1 MASAEIAHLVPSQK
15 DPKIERSLFVLSPM
29 KAFSALRRTL
39 SRSVLRKLDPAS
51 PTASGR
57 EGANKDKKKQTHI
70 SVSFASPGK
79 ETEEKSEQQAPLC
92 AMDIRFG
99 AAESSGIT
107 AVGG

>member
-1 MASAEIAHLVPSQK
+1 MCHPLAALRWTSTRCMASAEIAHLVPSQK

-57 EGANKDKKKQTHI
+57 EGANKDK
-70 SVSFASPGK
+70 
-79 ETEEKSEQQAPLC
+79 
-92 AMDIRFG
+92 
-99 AAESSGIT
+99 
-107 AVGG
+107 